1 MVTCKHYTLYYYDG
15 IINELEISKR
25 VRILCMDLWANRKK
39 KKKYEFVEKKKTGDS
54 IWSVWDWSRR
64 ANGEARVI
72 DDRS

>member
-39 KKKYEFVEKKKTGDS
+39 KKKNTNLLKKKKKPETRFGPYG
-54 IWSVWDWSRR
+54 IGLVGQTARR
-64 ANGEARVI
+64 E
-72 DDRS
+72 